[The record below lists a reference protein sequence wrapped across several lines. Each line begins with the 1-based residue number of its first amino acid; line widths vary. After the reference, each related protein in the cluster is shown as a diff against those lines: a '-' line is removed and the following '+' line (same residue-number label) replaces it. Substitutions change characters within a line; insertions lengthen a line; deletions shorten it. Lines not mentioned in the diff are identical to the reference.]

1 MNTQANPP
9 VPEDHPLLME
19 TLHGNLGY
27 VAHSDDLSQRH
38 CCLHSPVHRH
48 NWYEIALMQTHSSQ
62 LFIDFEE
69 YQLSGSYL
77 LFLSPGQVHTW
88 VGDLNAISTRVVG
101 FMPELFALDLPHF
114 QHTWHKVPFWSDITP
129 PFVKLEASQATLFT
143 QLFGLAEQ
151 RFRFAKP
158 AQTEQMLRA
167 YINLILTEVQANL
180 VDSPTSE
187 SDAQFTAPTLLT
199 RKFRLA
205 VEQDFLQRRQV
216 QEYAQQLGVTD
227 NHLVKTVRQT
237 TGRTPKQ
244 ILQDRLLLEAKRLLI
259 YTPLSAAQI
268 GEQLSFPNPTQFSRW
283 FKSNLGLA
291 PQQFRHS
298 GFAG

>member
-1 MNTQANPP
+1 MNTKANPP
-9 VPEDHPLLME
+9 VPENDIQLME

-27 VAHSDDLSQRH
+27 VAHSDGLNQRH

-48 NWYEIALMQTHSSQ
+48 NWYEIALMQTHSSK

-69 YQLSGSYL
+69 YPLSGSYL

-101 FMPELFALDLPHF
+101 FVPELFALDSPHF
-114 QHTWHKVPFWSDITP
+114 QHAWHKVPFWSDSTL
-129 PFVKLEASQATLFT
+129 PFFQLETQQTALFT

-151 RFRFAKP
+151 RFQFAKP

-167 YINLILTEVQANL
+167 YINLILTEIQANL
-180 VDSPTSE
+180 IDSPTSE
-187 SDAQFTAPTLLT
+187 ADAQFAAPTLLT
-199 RKFRLA
+199 RKFRMA

-268 GEQLSFPNPTQFSRW
+268 GEQLSFPNPTQFGRW

-291 PQQFRHS
+291 PQQFRQS